1 MFDFVKKD
9 PGTLAIFIGIL
20 GNILLTA
27 IKFWGGI
34 WGNSAALIADAIHS
48 LSDLLS
54 DGIALFTYKIGQL
67 PSDDNHPYG
76 HGRFETVGSV
86 LIGTVIAL
94 AGLGLLFEL
103 AAALR
108 AGEEHILDFWVLI
121 PAVLSILINE
131 WLFWYTYQLGKKIHS
146 PTLVANAWHHR
157 SDAIS
162 SVAALAGIGG
172 ALAGWPILDPL
183 AGGLVALMILGTGCK
198 IIVEGC
204 RDLMDEGLDEVKIE
218 QIEEIILETPGIS
231 SFHQLRSRKVG
242 GKSFIDTSIL
252 VDKDLTVSEGHHIA
266 ETLRRNLFRQFSF
279 IEDALIHVD
288 VEDDSNVESIYQ
300 ASREELEKHVA
311 EILKLEP
318 AILELRA
325 LRLHYWKGKNT
336 LEVFLR
342 VTPEKTIEET
352 AELLQK
358 IRHKLLGL
366 ETVREARL
374 YLDLGLSGK

>member
-1 MFDFVKKD
+1 M
-9 PGTLAIFIGIL
+9 LAIFIGIL
-20 GNILLTA
+20 GNILLTG

-131 WLFWYTYQLGKKIHS
+131 WLFWYTYRLGKKIHS

-218 QIEEIILETPGIS
+218 QIEEIIMDTPGVS
-231 SFHQLRSRKVG
+231 GFHQLRSRKVG
-242 GKSFIDTSIL
+242 GKSFIDTNIL

-266 ETLRRNLFRQFSF
+266 DTLRRNLFRQFSF

-288 VEDDSNVESIYQ
+288 VEDDSNVEPIYQ
-300 ASREELEKHVA
+300 ASREELEQHVA

-318 AILELRA
+318 AILELST

-336 LEVFLR
+336 LEVFLK

-358 IRHKLLGL
+358 IQHKLLEL
-366 ETVREARL
+366 ETVRGARL
-374 YLDLGLSGK
+374 YVDLGLSGK

>member
-1 MFDFVKKD
+1 MFNYVKKD
-9 PGTLAIFIGIL
+9 PGMLAIFIGIL
-20 GNILLTA
+20 GNILLTG

-131 WLFWYTYQLGKKIHS
+131 WLFWYTYRLGKKIHS

-218 QIEEIILETPGIS
+218 QIEEIIMDTPGVS
-231 SFHQLRSRKVG
+231 GFHQLRSRKVG
-242 GKSFIDTSIL
+242 GKSFIDTNIL

-266 ETLRRNLFRQFSF
+266 DTLRRNLFRQFSF

-288 VEDDSNVESIYQ
+288 VEDDSNVEPIYQ
-300 ASREELEKHVA
+300 ASREELEQHVA

-318 AILELRA
+318 AILELST

-336 LEVFLR
+336 LEVFLK

-358 IRHKLLGL
+358 IQHKLLEL
-366 ETVREARL
+366 ETVRGARL
-374 YLDLGLSGK
+374 YVDLGLSGK